1 MTQFIIGVIVLIV
14 GYFTYGKFIDKLFGA
29 DENRETPAFSMQDG
43 VDYVPLPTWKVFL
56 IQVLNV
62 IGLGPIFGGVQGA
75 LFGSSA
81 FIWIALGCVF
91 AGAVHDYFSGMMSVR
106 SYGSSISE
114 VAGDYLGYSARQIM
128 RVFSVILL
136 ILTGTVF
143 MTGPADILRVQGFLG
158 IKSFKVWLIII
169 FAYYIL
175 ATIISIDKIIGK
187 IYPILGIALLVMAIG
202 VGGGL
207 IIKGYHM
214 PAFSFANT
222 HPNPGKFPIWAMLF
236 TTIACGAISG
246 FHSTQSPMMARC
258 IKNEKYGHRIFYG
271 AMITEGI
278 IAMVWA
284 SAASAYFHGGISG
297 LSTALTHYTP
307 AKIVSD
313 ISYGIMGPIGGALA
327 ILGVVACPI
336 TSGDTAFRAVRLTI
350 ADALKFDQRIIKNR
364 LVIAI
369 PLFVFVYFLAGVNFG
384 MIWRYFAFS
393 NQTLAAIVL
402 WTATAFLINHNK
414 NPLFT
419 YLPAI
424 FMTFVCSTY
433 ILEAPEGFR
442 LGAKVGTIAGL
453 IVGALL
459 SIFMTLVVR
468 KAKGKNIVLTK
479 PKKL

>member
-1 MTQFIIGVIVLIV
+1 MTQFIIGIIVLIV
-14 GYFTYGKFIDKLFGA
+14 GFFTYGAFINKLFGA
-29 DENRETPAFSMQDG
+29 DENIKAPAYTMQDG

-62 IGLGPIFGGVQGA
+62 VGLGPIYGGIQGA

-114 VAGDYLGYSARQIM
+114 VAGDYLGNTARQVM

-136 ILTGTVF
+136 ALTGTVF
-143 MTGPADILRVQGFLG
+143 MTGPADILASLTHLHFLG
-158 IKSFKVWLIII
+158 LNSFTIWLLII

-175 ATIISIDKIIGK
+175 ATIVSIDKIIGK
-187 IYPILGIALLVMAIG
+187 IYPVLGIALLIMAIG
-202 VGGGL
+202 VGANL
-207 IIKGYHM
+207 IIQGYQM
-214 PAFSFANT
+214 PSFSFANR
-222 HPNPGKFPIWAMLF
+222 NPSGNPIWAMLF

-258 IKNEKYGHRIFYG
+258 IKSEKYGHLVFYG

-284 SAASAYFHGGISG
+284 SAASAYFHGIPQLGRILSSG
-297 LSTALTHYTP
+297 TP
-307 AKIVSD
+307 AKVVTE
-313 ISYGIMGPIGGALA
+313 ISYGLMGPIGGVLA
-327 ILGVVACPI
+327 VLGVVACPI
-336 TSGDTAFRAVRLTI
+336 TSGDTAFRAVRLNI
-350 ADALKFDQRIIKNR
+350 ADALKLDQRPLKNR

-369 PLFVFVYFLAGVNFG
+369 PLFVFIYFLSQMNFS

-393 NQTLAAIVL
+393 NQTLATIVL

-414 NPLFT
+414 NFIFT
-419 YLPAI
+419 YLPAC

-442 LGAKVGTIAGL
+442 LGAKIGTIAGAAVA
-453 IVGALL
+453 IIII
-459 SIFMTLVVR
+459 IFMTLLVS
-468 KAKGKNIVLTK
+468 KAKGKTIIPQK
-479 PKKL
+479 PKKI